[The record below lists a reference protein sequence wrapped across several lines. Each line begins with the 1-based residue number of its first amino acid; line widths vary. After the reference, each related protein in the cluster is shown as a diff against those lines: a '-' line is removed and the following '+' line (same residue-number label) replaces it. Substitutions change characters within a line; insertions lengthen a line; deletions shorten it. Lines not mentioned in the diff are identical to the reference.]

1 MIKKVQTKAKGW
13 KIHTQLMVL
22 ILLTEL
28 ASILLFEVL
37 WLNKWDIYEYVQQV
51 PGFRDMSQDEDFW
64 EKLRTEAAN
73 YNIPSSEDDKAGI
86 KKIQP
91 FLSQGDK
98 YTGIYIY
105 NLKEGTYVAGKFPSV
120 LNNAAFSTFFD
131 MGYQLTGGEGE
142 ETYEFPMKFKN
153 GYATVMVWFYHRVR
167 FIYPYCIFCLTVSIG
182 LFFGVI
188 LFFHKKENEYG
199 CLVEG

>member
-1 MIKKVQTKAKGW
+1 MF
-13 KIHTQLMVL
+13 
-22 ILLTEL
+22 
-28 ASILLFEVL
+28 SR
-37 WLNKWDIYEYVQQV
+37 
-51 PGFRDMSQDEDFW
+51 FRDSGICFW

-73 YNIPSSEDDKAGI
+73 YNIPSSEDDKVGI

-142 ETYEFPMKFKN
+142 ETYEFPM
-153 GYATVMVWFYHRVR
+153 
-167 FIYPYCIFCLTVSIG
+167 I
-182 LFFGVI
+182 
-188 LFFHKKENEYG
+188 FHKKENEYG